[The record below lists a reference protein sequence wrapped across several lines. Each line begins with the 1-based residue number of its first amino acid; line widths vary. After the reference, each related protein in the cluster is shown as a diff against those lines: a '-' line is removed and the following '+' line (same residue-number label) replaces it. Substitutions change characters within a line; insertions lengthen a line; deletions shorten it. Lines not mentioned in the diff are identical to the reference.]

1 MAEYEWS
8 DVTLEGVG
16 CMVLLVIA
24 YKIYRMRVSTSSN
37 CCDGAVMVESENPG
51 NETPRALR
59 AILGSGETE
68 AEVADRRMRELTTL
82 ARLKASHQLEN
93 KYSNYAHD
101 PEIGI
106 SLEAVQA
113 YLHERKLTDPPSFE
127 QLEEAKDQVST
138 VSRVEPRAG
147 RSRSRESH

>member
-16 CMVLLVIA
+16 CALLLVVA

-37 CCDGAVMVESENPG
+37 CCDGAVLVESENPG
-51 NETPRALR
+51 NSTPRALKS
-59 AILGSGETE
+59 ILGGGETQE
-68 AEVADRRMRELTTL
+68 ETAERRMRELTDL
-82 ARLKASHQLEN
+82 ARLKAAKSLEA

-101 PEIGI
+101 PELGL

-113 YLHERKLTDPPSFE
+113 YLQQQRTPDPPA
-127 QLEEAKDQVST
+127 LAAIEEAKKGADLNL
-138 VSRVEPRAG
+138 
-147 RSRSRESH
+147 